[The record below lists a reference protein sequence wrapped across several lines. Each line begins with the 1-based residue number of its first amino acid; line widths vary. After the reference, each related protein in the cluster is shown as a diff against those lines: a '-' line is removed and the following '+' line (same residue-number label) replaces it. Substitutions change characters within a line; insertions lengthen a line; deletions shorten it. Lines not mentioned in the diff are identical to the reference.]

1 MVSASLIVL
10 SFVYTL
16 LLESLEFSTIRKY
29 QKKVTGWFSIVTVLL
44 SSVILI
50 QTTLSLQKISQ
61 KFSLRLLAATSSATL
76 YNCGARRPKHDAVD
90 ITIIITTT

>member
-50 QTTLSLQKISQ
+50 QT
-61 KFSLRLLAATSSATL
+61 
-76 YNCGARRPKHDAVD
+76 N
-90 ITIIITTT
+90 IITTKNFSEIFSPTSCSHKLCDSIQLRC